1 MKVTI
6 PLILLSLLFSGCAS
20 KTEKLEVTN
29 QTEKS
34 SVKNSEALKDSIE
47 QTIQSS
53 KHLSNEQKGL
63 LEKIIAENKQR
74 AEELQ
79 EESYKVRSILI
90 KELLAPEQNRKKIS
104 LLKKNIQLIEKNK
117 LKNTF
122 QAIEKIS
129 DVVSQTP
136 DREKFSIPLQNIDR
150 SL

>member
-6 PLILLSLLFSGCAS
+6 PLILLSLWFSGCAS
-20 KTEKLEVTN
+20 RKEKLEVTD

-34 SVKNSEALKDSIE
+34 SVKDSKALKDTIE

-53 KHLSNEQKGL
+53 KHLSNEQKQL
-63 LEKIIAENKQR
+63 LGKIIAENKHR

-79 EESYKVRSILI
+79 EESYKIRSVLI
-90 KELLAPEQNRKKIS
+90 QELLAPEQNRKKIS
-104 LLKKNIQLIEKNK
+104 LLKKNIQVIEKNK
-117 LKNTF
+117 LTNTF
-122 QAIEKIS
+122 EAIEKIS
-129 DVVSQTP
+129 DVVSKTP